1 MAFTKMLTCASLLP
15 ALKNCLRVA
24 NSFQIFPFYWNHTT
38 QKVECYTKDKSSR
51 QLKLHV
57 CALLTQF
64 VLGFVS
70 IYQTYLSRSEERIK
84 VVANVFPGTTIFMT
98 FVMLLPYSLNCKEVV
113 AFINGLI
120 QYSNHQNSTVS
131 KSDIKSGNCKICL

>member
-1 MAFTKMLTCASLLP
+1 MLTSNPLLP
-15 ALKNCLRVA
+15 TLRKCLRVV
-24 NSFQIFPFYWNHTT
+24 NIFKIFPFYWNHNT
-38 QKVECYTKDKSSR
+38 QKVECYGKKKSR

-98 FVMLLPYSLNCKEVV
+98 FVMLLPYSVNCREVT

-120 QYSNHQNSTVS
+120 RFSNHHNSTA
-131 KSDIKSGNCKICL
+131 SDSIIKSGKQ